1 MHFFDPDSPLMSGL
15 SRMTDLVL
23 LNLITLAGCLPVLT
37 AGASLTAMHYVLLK
51 MVRGEEGY
59 VAADWLK
66 SFKRN
71 FRQATLIWLVF
82 LAAGVM
88 ALMDL
93 WIIAYGAGSTA
104 LAVRVLLILVIL
116 MVYGVFLWIFPIL
129 ARFEGTVPMIAA
141 SAAAMAFRA
150 LPATL
155 AMGAAGALPV
165 FIWIFLPSMAPLVIL
180 FGASFPGMVSAYI
193 CSPLFGK
200 LEKELKKTEKD
211 PEEEDDPV
219 P

>member
-88 ALMDL
+88 ALVDL

-104 LAVRVLLILVIL
+104 LAVRGLLILVIL

-129 ARFEGTVPMIAA
+129 ARFEGAVPMIAA

-211 PEEEDDPV
+211 PGEEDDPAL
-219 P
+219 

>member
-82 LAAGVM
+82 LAAGAM
-88 ALMDL
+88 ALVDL

-104 LAVRVLLILVIL
+104 LALRVLLILVIL

>member
-37 AGASLTAMHYVLLK
+37 AGASLTAMYYVLLK

-88 ALMDL
+88 ALVDL

>member
-23 LNLITLAGCLPVLT
+23 LNLITLAGCLPVIT

-88 ALMDL
+88 ALVDL

>member
-23 LNLITLAGCLPVLT
+23 LNLITLAGCLPVIT

-59 VAADWLK
+59 VAVDWLK

-88 ALMDL
+88 ALVDL

-104 LAVRVLLILVIL
+104 LALRVLLILVIL
-116 MVYGVFLWIFPIL
+116 MVYGVFLWIFPVL
-129 ARFEGTVPMIAA
+129 ARFEGSLPMIAA
-141 SAAAMAFRA
+141 SAAGMAFRA

-211 PEEEDDPV
+211 PGEEDDPAL
-219 P
+219 

>member
-23 LNLITLAGCLPVLT
+23 LNLITLAGCLPVIT

-71 FRQATLIWLVF
+71 FRQTTLIWLIF

-88 ALMDL
+88 ALVDL
-93 WIIAYGAGSTA
+93 WIIVCGAGSTA

-129 ARFEGTVPMIAA
+129 ARFEGTVPMIAS

-150 LPATL
+150 LPSTL

>member
-1 MHFFDPDSPLMSGL
+1 MHFFDPDSPLMNGL

-82 LAAGVM
+82 LAAGAM
-88 ALMDL
+88 ALVDL

-104 LAVRVLLILVIL
+104 LALRVLLILVIL

>member
-23 LNLITLAGCLPVLT
+23 LNLITLAGCLPVIT

-88 ALMDL
+88 ALVDL

-104 LAVRVLLILVIL
+104 LALRVLLILVIL
-116 MVYGVFLWIFPIL
+116 MVYGVFLWIFPVL
-129 ARFEGTVPMIAA
+129 ARFEGSLPMIAA
-141 SAAAMAFRA
+141 SAAGMAFRA

-211 PEEEDDPV
+211 PGEEDDPAL
-219 P
+219 